1 MKRFFSLLAMLFG
14 TLTILSAQDGPVGT
28 PYTFMHKNMSMSIDQ
43 VDLPEVD
50 NDALLA
56 EDASASKGTPLRA
69 GVGHKVNYTFHNSG
83 RLDELSDGSRLWR
96 LALRSP
102 GAVMMSVVFSHFNI
116 PENATLHIYSS
127 DRSQLVG
134 TYTNDNVESNG
145 LFASDDIIGD
155 ELVIEYY
162 EPADALFHGEIEI
175 AKVNHIYR
183 DFLHVSP
190 DNGSK
195 GPHGDSDGDC
205 HIDVKCPEG
214 DGWGDQIKSV
224 VCIKMDMSDGYTY
237 LCSGAMINNVR
248 QDKTPYVLT
257 ANHCFVG
264 TDMTGSTIRFYFEYE
279 TNECGGLGGNYK
291 KNASGAEVVANANY
305 NGSTATLNRSS
316 DFLLFKITGTI
327 SPSFRDNI
335 VFAGWD
341 ATGASSVG
349 AGIHHP
355 GGDFKKISIP
365 RVVYS
370 NGTTSKYWVVGWHTN
385 PTKGVTE
392 QGSSGSPLFNA
403 NGLIIGDLSTGS
415 SACDNLEGTDNYGK
429 ISYSWTNNNNTSN
442 SHKLQPWLDPDN
454 TGTRVLQGIHYNG
467 TPANLKEVEMP
478 VRSMLVSP
486 NPTSGNVVVTGNFE
500 AESGVCN
507 VYNMMGVLVHSENVS
522 LGSSVDMDF
531 SSLPN
536 GIYIMEMVCGKV
548 VYKSKMAIAR

>member
-1 MKRFFSLLAMLFG
+1 MKRLFTLFAMLFG
-14 TLTILSAQDGPVGT
+14 TLTILSAQEGPVGT
-28 PYTFMHKNMSMSIDQ
+28 PYTFLHKNISLSVDK
-43 VDLPEVD
+43 VDLPAVD
-50 NDALLA
+50 NVALFE
-56 EDASASKGTPLRA
+56 EDAAATKGTPLRV

-96 LALRSP
+96 LALHSP

-116 PENATLHIYSS
+116 PEKATLHVYSS

-134 TYTNDNVESNG
+134 TYTNDNVGSNG
-145 LFASDDIIGD
+145 MFESDDIIGD

-175 AKVNHIYR
+175 AKVTHIYR
-183 DFLHVSP
+183 DFLHVSS
-190 DNGSK
+190 DNVPK
-195 GPHGDSDGDC
+195 GPHGDAEGDC
-205 HIDVKCPEG
+205 HLDVKCPEG

-224 VCIKMDMSDGYTY
+224 VCIKMNQTDGHVY

-248 QDKTPYVLT
+248 RDKTPYVLT
-257 ANHCFVG
+257 ANHCFEG
-264 TDMTGSTIRFYFEYE
+264 TDMTGVTIRFYFEYE
-279 TNECGGLGGNYK
+279 KDVCGGIGGNYK

-305 NGSTATLNRSS
+305 NGSTSSLNRSS
-316 DFLLFKITGTI
+316 DFLLFKITGNI
-327 SPSFRDNI
+327 NESFRDNI

-341 ATGASSVG
+341 ATGSASVG
-349 AGIHHP
+349 AAIHHP
-355 GGDFKKISIP
+355 GGDYKKISIP

-415 SACDNLEGTDNYGK
+415 SACNQLDGTDNYGK
-429 ISYSWTNNNNTSN
+429 ISYSWTNNNTTDN

-454 TGTRVLQGIHYNG
+454 TGTKVLQGMYYNG

-478 VRSMLVSP
+478 MRSMSVSP
-486 NPTSGNVVVTGNFE
+486 NPTGGSVVVTGNFE
-500 AESGVCN
+500 AESGVCK
-507 VYNMMGVLVHSENVS
+507 VYNMMGVLVYAENVS
-522 LGSSVDMDF
+522 LGTSVSMDF
-531 SSLPN
+531 SALPN
-536 GIYIMEMVCGKV
+536 GIYLMEMVCGNV